1 MLFSSSKTGHFAQIL
16 TSGLVGDVVVNQLT
30 PPDPA
35 VIQQWGSMIIQFLVA
50 AVTIWATIRKALQ
63 KPETVVKL
71 PVEPPVTIVP
81 GVASPDVPGTVVPLV
96 LLGLLLSSCASHKA
110 VRPTPAPV

>member
-1 MLFSSSKTGHFAQIL
+1 MQLTAMLFSSNKTAHFAQIL
-16 TSGLVGDVVVNQLT
+16 TSGLLGDVVVNQLT

-63 KPETVVKL
+63 KPDTTL
-71 PVEPPVTIVP
+71 PVPVAA
-81 GVASPDVPGTVVPLV
+81 GA
-96 LLGLLLSSCASHKA
+96 
-110 VRPTPAPV
+110 PAATAATERLPK

>member
-1 MLFSSSKTGHFAQIL
+1 MQITEMLCSSKNGHFAQIL
-16 TSGLVGDVVVNQLT
+16 ASGLVGDVMVNQLT

-63 KPETVVKL
+63 KPDAVLQIPTAAGA
-71 PVEPPVTIVP
+71 T
-81 GVASPDVPGTVVPLV
+81 VAS
-96 LLGLLLSSCASHKA
+96 A
-110 VRPTPAPV
+110 APEALPK

>member
-1 MLFSSSKTGHFAQIL
+1 MLFSSSKAGHYAQLITTGL
-16 TSGLVGDVVVNQLT
+16 LGDVVVNQLT

-63 KPETVVKL
+63 KPEAVLKVPAAAVAAVAAPATIS
-71 PVEPPVTIVP
+71 VT
-81 GVASPDVPGTVVPLV
+81 
-96 LLGLLLSSCASHKA
+96 SS
-110 VRPTPAPV
+110 PAPDATAE